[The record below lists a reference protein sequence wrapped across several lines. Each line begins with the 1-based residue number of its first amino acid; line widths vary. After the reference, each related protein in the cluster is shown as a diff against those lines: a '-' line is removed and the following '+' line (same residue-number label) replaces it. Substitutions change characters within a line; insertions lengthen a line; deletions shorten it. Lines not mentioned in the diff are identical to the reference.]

1 MKPALKLERETWPL
15 AQAFRISRGSKSAA
29 EVVVVEISA
38 SGDGREWLGRGE
50 CVPYARYGESSQS
63 VMDAVAS
70 AWTRLDVGSADF
82 DGIRGQVQ
90 AILPACAARNALD
103 AALWDLQSR
112 RRGCGVAELL
122 GLQPTSSIETACT
135 ISLDSPERMAAS
147 ARQLAAF
154 PLIKV
159 KVDAHDPAAQLA
171 AVHAAAPAAQLIVDA
186 NEGWSFPLLQAM
198 QEPLRN
204 CGAVLLEQPLPAAED
219 ALLERFTPLVPICA
233 DESCHTMADL
243 PRLRDRY
250 QAINVK
256 LDKSGGL
263 TAAHELVHAAVAANM
278 QVMLGCMVCTSLGI
292 APVLLLARHAH
303 WLDLDGPLLL
313 AADRPGGV
321 TLLNGRLQPP
331 QPGFWGDG
339 LPWRTDATQGA

>member
-1 MKPALKLERETWPL
+1 M
-15 AQAFRISRGSKSAA
+15 
-29 EVVVVEISA
+29 VVVDVSA
-38 SGDGREWLGRGE
+38 SGDGREWRGRGE
-50 CVPYARYGESSQS
+50 CVPYARYGETSQS

-70 AWTRLDVGSADF
+70 AWARLDLDSSDF
-82 DGIRGQVQ
+82 DGLRGQLQ
-90 AILPACAARNALD
+90 GILPAGAARNALD
-103 AALWDLQSR
+103 AALWDLASQ
-112 RRGCGVAELL
+112 RRGLSVAALL

-135 ISLDSPERMAAS
+135 ISLDSPARMAAS
-147 ARQLAAF
+147 ARQLAAL

-186 NEGWSFPLLQAM
+186 NEGWSFPLLRAM
-198 QEPLRN
+198 QEPLRH

-219 ALLERFTPLVPICA
+219 AILAGFKPLVPICA
-233 DESCHTMADL
+233 DESCHTVADL

-250 QAINVK
+250 QAVNVK
-256 LDKSGGL
+256 LDKTGGL
-263 TAAHELVHAAVAANM
+263 TAALELVRAARAANL

-292 APVLLLARHAH
+292 APALLLASHAR

-313 AADRPGGV
+313 ADDRPGGV

-331 QPGFWGDG
+331 QTGFWGDG
-339 LPWRTDATQGA
+339 LPWRTDATQGT